1 MPHSLRAVV
10 RRLRQASATASPGLT
25 DALLLVR
32 FVRDRDEAAFEV
44 LVWRH
49 GPAVL
54 GVCRRALGDGADA
67 DDAFQAVFLTLVRKA
82 STVRQGG
89 ALAAWLCRVAFRVSV
104 RLRLDRRRRAHA
116 VLPDVEAPAVPAA

>member
-10 RRLRQASATASPGLT
+10 RRLRQASASASPGLT
-25 DALLLVR
+25 DALLLDR

-82 STVRQGG
+82 AAGRRGD

-104 RLRLDRRRRAHA
+104 RLRADRHRRNHVR
-116 VLPDVEAPAVPAA
+116 LPE

>member
-10 RRLRQASATASPGLT
+10 RRLRQASASASHGLT
-25 DALLLVR
+25 DAQLLDR
-32 FVRDRDEAAFEV
+32 FVRERDEAAFEV

-82 STVRQGG
+82 AAVRRGA
-89 ALAAWLCRVAFRVSV
+89 ALAAWLCRVAFRISV
-104 RLRLDRRRRAHA
+104 RLRSERRRRAHA
-116 VLPDVEAPAVPAA
+116 ALPE